1 MAFIP
6 QVPADK
12 PSMLVSLFARLNDR
26 QAATMSR
33 LLNSLSAGHQHVG
46 LVINW
51 GVDFRACPPP
61 LCHLLP
67 RLPWPQVPADK
78 LGMLVDLFA
87 SLSDRQAATMSRL
100 LNSLSAGQMVLA
112 LQLLEKFNF
121 GVDNIQS
128 SIPAASSRGSS
139 FNIGPFVR
147 VTVGGSSARGVGV
160 GGLRLGLLG

>member
-1 MAFIP
+1 
-6 QVPADK
+6 
-12 PSMLVSLFARLNDR
+12 MLVSLFARLNDR

-33 LLNSLSAGHQHVG
+33 LLNSLSV
-46 LVINW
+46 
-51 GVDFRACPPP
+51 
-61 LCHLLP
+61 
-67 RLPWPQVPADK
+67 
-78 LGMLVDLFA
+78 
-87 SLSDRQAATMSRL
+87 
-100 LNSLSAGQMVLA
+100 GQMVLA